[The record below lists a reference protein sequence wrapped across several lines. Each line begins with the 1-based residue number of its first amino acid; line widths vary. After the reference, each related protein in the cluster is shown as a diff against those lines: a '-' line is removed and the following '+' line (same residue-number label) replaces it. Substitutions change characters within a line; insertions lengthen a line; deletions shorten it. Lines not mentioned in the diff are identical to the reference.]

1 MTDIVAVVQKHRH
14 SGLLID
20 SNLLLLL
27 LVGRINRERVTA
39 FKRTQKYTLKDFEL
53 LSQIYAFFS
62 KHWTTPQILTE
73 VSNLGGQLTEPEL
86 GRFRAVLA
94 ALVEVI
100 DERYITSRR
109 ITSHD
114 SFARL
119 GITDAG
125 LVLLSMDGPL
135 LLTDDLPLYDY
146 VARRG
151 VDVINFNRLRV
162 SNWRSR

>member
-1 MTDIVAVVQKHRH
+1 VTDIVAVVQKHRL

-27 LVGRINRERVTA
+27 LVGRINRKRVAA
-39 FKRTQKYTLKDFEL
+39 FKRTQKYTLEDFER
-53 LSQIYAFFS
+53 LSQFYAFFS

-73 VSNLGGQLTEPEL
+73 VSNLSGQLAGPEL
-86 GRFRAVLA
+86 GKFRAALA
-94 ALVEVI
+94 SLVKVI
-100 DERYITSRR
+100 DERYIESRR

-125 LVLLSMDGPL
+125 LVLLSADGPL
-135 LLTDDLPLYDY
+135 LLTDDLPLYDH

-151 VDVINFNRLRV
+151 VDVINFNHVRV
-162 SNWRSR
+162 SNWR